1 MAEIQIYHN
10 PSCSKSRQCVA
21 LFQQQGHPIET
32 IHYLDRPPQRVE
44 LEELLAK
51 LGLPPSAVIRRGEAI
66 YQELGLAGQ
75 SEGVL
80 LQAMLDHPI
89 LIERPIVV
97 VGQRAMIGRPPE
109 KVLDWLSQYGQ
120 GVL

>member
-10 PSCSKSRQCVA
+10 PGCSKSRQCVA
-21 LFQQQGHPIET
+21 LLQQDGHLIET
-32 IHYLDRPPQRVE
+32 IHYLEQPPQRVE
-44 LEELLAK
+44 LEQLLAK
-51 LGLPPSAVIRRGEAI
+51 LDLPPSAVIRRGEAI

-97 VGQRAMIGRPPE
+97 FGQRAIIGRPP
-109 KVLDWLSQYGQ
+109 KTALDWLSQK
-120 GVL
+120 

>member
-21 LFQQQGHPIET
+21 LVQQQGHPIEI
-32 IHYLDRPPQRVE
+32 IHYLNQPLQRVE
-44 LEELLAK
+44 LEALLAK
-51 LGLPPSAVIRRGEAI
+51 LGLPPSALIRQGETI
-66 YQELGLAGQ
+66 YQELELGGK
-75 SEGVL
+75 SEENL

-97 VGQRAMIGRPPE
+97 VGQRAIIGRPPE